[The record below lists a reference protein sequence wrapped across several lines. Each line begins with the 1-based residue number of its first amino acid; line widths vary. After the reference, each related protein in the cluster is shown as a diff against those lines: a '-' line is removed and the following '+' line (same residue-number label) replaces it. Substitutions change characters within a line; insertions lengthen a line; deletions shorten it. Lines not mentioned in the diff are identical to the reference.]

1 MRRMAGMKAIGEWW
15 TNEEIASQ
23 ESTKKL
29 QMRADDL
36 SNTVV
41 YPSLTPLCFVPH
53 EERWP
58 NRTMRTSAVDWGSS
72 RLACSR
78 YTFLREQ
85 AGTDKE
91 LA

>member
-29 QMRADDL
+29 QMRADEL
-36 SNTVV
+36 SNTMI
-41 YPSLTPLCFVPH
+41 YPSLTPLCFVAH
-53 EERWP
+53 KERWP
-58 NRTMRTSAVDWGSS
+58 NRTMRTSAVNWGSS
-72 RLACSR
+72 SLVCSR

-85 AGTDKE
+85 AGTDQE